1 MNEETRDAIDS
12 LLSHWLASAAAYDQ
26 QSSSLSRRGNL
37 YAATRAEGMA
47 DGVRECGEEL
57 AALLGVGK

>member
-1 MNEETRDAIDS
+1 MNEEAKSLITL
-12 LLSHWLASAAAYDQ
+12 LLSRWQSSAAAYDQ

-47 DGVRECGEEL
+47 DGVR
-57 AALLGVGK
+57 